1 MVSNHYKLILD
12 NYLLEIYDTRFRR
25 YIILNEEYFINLQDH
40 LLRTNVN
47 TLNGRIIIRPLPP
60 KNSIRNYLSND
71 CKRKRTSS
79 FSPQN
84 DYIIIWLDSYIEQSD
99 NCNYFKHKFTILTTL
114 NISRI
119 MLDYEICID
128 DLIQINSK
136 RKNTK
141 KKFLNIFNNK
151 DECLE
156 FFKQIESKI
165 KILFIISNLFIKDII
180 PIIIQRVHI
189 IYIFVNNNLFSYE
202 WIFNYNKSNLL
213 IFDNYLCL
221 LIRLIRDL
229 AKAFIE
235 KAEYTSKLSLTH
247 TITLLKWAKELY
259 NRANEIDKPSYIN
272 NQNFIDHRLQILE
285 LNLTCKK
292 SNETINNEHDDKLA
306 LECDE
311 G

>member
-1 MVSNHYKLILD
+1 MVSHHYKLILD

-47 TLNGRIIIRPLPP
+47 TLNGRIIKRPLPP

-99 NCNYFKHKFTILTTL
+99 NYHYIKHKFTILTTL

-189 IYIFVNNNLFSYE
+189 IYILINNNLFSYE
-202 WIFNYNKSNLL
+202 WIYDYNKSNLL

-229 AKAFIE
+229 AKNFIE

-247 TITLLKWAKELY
+247 TIKLLKWAKELY

-285 LNLTCKK
+285 LNLTYKK